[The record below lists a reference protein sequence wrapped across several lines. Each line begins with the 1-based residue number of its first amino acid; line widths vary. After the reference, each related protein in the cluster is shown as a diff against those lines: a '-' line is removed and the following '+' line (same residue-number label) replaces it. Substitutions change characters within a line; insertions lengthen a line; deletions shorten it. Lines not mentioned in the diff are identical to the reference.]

1 MVDCLRWFVFS
12 GGRLAILGLSVDGA
26 SWVGEGE
33 GDGEGAMATVLKSVR
48 ARRGECDWMLE
59 SVRWLGMIQV

>member
-12 GGRLAILGLSVDGA
+12 EGRLAILGLSVDGA

-33 GDGEGAMATVLKSVR
+33 GDGEGAIATVLKRVR
-48 ARRGECDWMLE
+48 ARRGECD
-59 SVRWLGMIQV
+59 